1 MVSKSLSVARSL
13 FRVCNLSGP
22 SPEHARNLSLGD
34 AIGLNFLLDKGTVAR
49 EMLPSGQ
56 SLLEM
61 ESKVWA
67 VKGSRRFQCMQKGTV
82 IAV

>member
-1 MVSKSLSVARSL
+1 MVSKSLSVARNL

-22 SPEHARNLSLGD
+22 SPEHAQNLSLGD

-67 VKGSRRFQCMQKGTV
+67 VKGSRRFQRMQKGTV

>member
-13 FRVCNLSGP
+13 FRVYNLSGP
-22 SPEHARNLSLGD
+22 SPEHVRNLSLGD

-56 SLLEM
+56 NLLEM

-67 VKGSRRFQCMQKGTV
+67 VKGSRRLQCMQKGTV